1 MPVLLM
7 DITPRRVLLPE
18 EQPEEHGR
26 SVRKMEKGEQR
37 NNQLLAN
44 KNIHQAY
51 WFRNKAGQNQQ
62 GLKRSSAYGFY
73 VVRGTVQDSTRNTFG
88 PVRLSDDNYRL
99 SDDNYRYGNS
109 PRLPS
114 FLPSRLPLEYG
125 IATPITTCPQPT
137 RRRVSLT
144 HLIPR
149 KLKLKHFYGADGKH
163 SGHYKSG
170 NSFNVDYFSRYGIWL
185 CSLLQVSAPS
195 RPNLSLALSL
205 SPGRGLI
212 SNRPEVRSF
221 RTGTIYEVCT
231 GKWPTSK

>member
-1 MPVLLM
+1 
-7 DITPRRVLLPE
+7 
-18 EQPEEHGR
+18 
-26 SVRKMEKGEQR
+26 MEKGEQR
-37 NNQLLAN
+37 NNQLLAS
-44 KNIHQAY
+44 KNTHQAY

-73 VVRGTVQDSTRNTFG
+73 VVSQT
-88 PVRLSDDNYRL
+88 DDNYRL

-163 SGHYKSG
+163 
-170 NSFNVDYFSRYGIWL
+170 IW
-185 CSLLQVSAPS
+185 PS
-195 RPNLSLALSL
+195 Q
-205 SPGRGLI
+205 I
-212 SNRPEVRSF
+212 WE
-221 RTGTIYEVCT
+221 
-231 GKWPTSK
+231 